1 MIGPRTFAL
10 LFAVAAAAPAVA
22 ADDLYTRFFAGVDGG
37 KLCYLRVYDDAHLK
51 SHPKQTVRRIFIDFD
66 VNARSDETRKNGAD
80 NFEAGIGFMLK
91 RSDEWYGQALSC
103 KTAGDRFECFLEA
116 DGGTLI
122 LTPRGDALRL
132 EVAGGADADIH
143 AEGMN
148 DFGAFGGRGSDDRV
162 FILPRGDRKACDAA
176 FAG

>member
-1 MIGPRTFAL
+1 VIHPQAIAFVLM
-10 LFAVAAAAPAVA
+10 AAAASPAAA
-22 ADDLYTRFFAGVDGG
+22 ADDLYTRTFAGAEGG
-37 KLCYLRVYDDAHLK
+37 KPCYLRVYDDAHFK

-103 KTAGDRFECFLEA
+103 KTVGERFECFLEA
-116 DGGTLI
+116 DGGTLT

-132 EVAGGADADIH
+132 EVSGGADSDIH
-143 AEGMN
+143 AEGEK
-148 DFGAFGGRGSDDRV
+148 DFGEFGGPGTDDRV
-162 FILPRGDRKACDAA
+162 FILPRADRKACDAA
-176 FAG
+176 FAK